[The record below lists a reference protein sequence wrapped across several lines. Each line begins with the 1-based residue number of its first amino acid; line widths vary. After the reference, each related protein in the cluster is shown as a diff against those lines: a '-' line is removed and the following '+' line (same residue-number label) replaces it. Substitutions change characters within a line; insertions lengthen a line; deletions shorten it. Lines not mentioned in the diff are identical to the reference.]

1 MQLEI
6 DQARLLSRVL
16 SRPIFAA
23 LARGDDPRK
32 LFRSLYESNLINYSW
47 SVREIL
53 LYAYKAL
60 CSVYRN
66 EYVYKAAIANRI
78 VFGRHSPRTTAMS
91 IELPV
96 RRSIV
101 DVAVFNGTSTAYE
114 IKTSYDSPRR
124 LVTQT
129 PDYLCAFDKVYV
141 VTHPDSA
148 KSYAD
153 VCDERVGVL
162 ALDSKDRLKVIR
174 VASGNKNNIDPRSIF
189 RILRRD
195 EYVCALEKLQS
206 APIDIPNGLIAGH
219 CEEFFSKLDVE
230 TAHSVFLAAMRQRTI
245 TQKNVRFVSSL
256 PEFLRVLGYS
266 TPLSGQQRQRMLSIL
281 DASN

>member
-6 DQARLLSRVL
+6 DQARLLSKVL
-16 SRPIFAA
+16 TRPTFAA
-23 LARGDDPRK
+23 LARGDDHRK
-32 LFRSLYESNLINYSW
+32 LFRTLYELNLISDSW
-47 SVREIL
+47 SVRDIFFH
-53 LYAYKAL
+53 AYKRISA
-60 CSVYRN
+60 VYRN
-66 EYVYKAAIANRI
+66 EYVYKTAIANRI
-78 VFGRHSPRTTAMS
+78 VFGRHSPKTTAIS

-114 IKTSYDSPRR
+114 IKTSFDSPRR

-129 PDYLCAFDKVYV
+129 PDYLCVFDKVYV

-153 VCDERVGVL
+153 NCDERVGIL

-174 VASGNKNNIDPRSIF
+174 EAIENKKNIDPRSMF

-195 EYVCALEKLQS
+195 EYVSALETLQGV
-206 APIDIPNGLIAGH
+206 PINVPNGLIAGH
-219 CEEFFSKLDVE
+219 CEEVFSKLDVE
-230 TAHSVFLAAMRQRTI
+230 VAHSSFLTAMRQRTI
-245 TQKNVRFVSSL
+245 TQENVRFVSAL
-256 PEFLRVLGYS
+256 PDFLRVLGYS
-266 TPLSGQQRQRMLSIL
+266 TPLSGIQRQRILSIF
-281 DASN
+281 DD